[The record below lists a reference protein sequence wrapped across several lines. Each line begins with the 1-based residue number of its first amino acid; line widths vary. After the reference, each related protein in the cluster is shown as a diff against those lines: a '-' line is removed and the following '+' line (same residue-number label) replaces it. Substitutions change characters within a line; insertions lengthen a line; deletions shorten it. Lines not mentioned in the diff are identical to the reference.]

1 MLEKYTNIELCY
13 PSYFA
18 PLNIQ
23 DFAIE
28 PVAFFLLMPM
38 KLLKKEFKM
47 YPFQVNSYEELEM
60 FWRHWSDVTQLSF
73 MELPIAYRYMKIAIY
88 REKEELFKDYMEA
101 CKKGEK
107 IDWNFELKAKFIDFF
122 EQIVVQNKKKEKIQK
137 FLLKKW
143 FYNKCWGG

>member
-1 MLEKYTNIELCY
+1 
-13 PSYFA
+13 
-18 PLNIQ
+18 
-23 DFAIE
+23 
-28 PVAFFLLMPM
+28 
-38 KLLKKEFKM
+38 M